1 MAGVLVES
9 WAERSEVSAVL
20 EARGIE
26 VSRGASLVLR
36 GVSLSLHAG
45 RVTGLLGPTGAG
57 KTTLFEV
64 LVGERT
70 PERGSVWLLGA
81 DVTRKPLWRRARM
94 GVGYI
99 PQTPSVLPDLDV
111 RGNLVSFER
120 LVGGEGKGAAY
131 WADLVGLGH
140 RMSVRAGSLSG
151 GERRLLEVARSL
163 VARPRVLIC
172 DEPFSGIDPVG
183 AMRVAETLRSRAGE
197 GLAVLLSDHHA
208 SIALRVCDEAGLLL
222 DGRMEVW
229 GTPDE
234 LTSDG
239 LVRERYLGGSMDG

>member
-1 MAGVLVES
+1 M
-9 WAERSEVSAVL
+9 
-20 EARGIE
+20 
-26 VSRGASLVLR
+26 
-36 GVSLSLHAG
+36 HAG

-81 DVTRKPLWRRARM
+81 EVTQKPLWRRARM

-111 RGNLVSFER
+111 RGNLESFER
-120 LVGGEGKGAAY
+120 FVGGERKGAVY
-131 WADLVGLGH
+131 WADLVGLGP
-140 RMSVRAGSLSG
+140 RMKVRAGSLSG

-222 DGRMEVW
+222 DGRLEVW

-234 LTSDG
+234 LMSDG
-239 LVRERYLGGSMDG
+239 LVRERYLGGSMDGR

>member
-1 MAGVLVES
+1 
-9 WAERSEVSAVL
+9 
-20 EARGIE
+20 
-26 VSRGASLVLR
+26 
-36 GVSLSLHAG
+36 
-45 RVTGLLGPTGAG
+45 VTGLLGPTGAG

-70 PERGSVWLLGA
+70 PESGSVWLLGA
-81 DVTRKPLWRRARM
+81 EVTQKPLWRRARM

-111 RGNLVSFER
+111 RGNLESFER
-120 LVGGEGKGAAY
+120 FVGGERKGAVY
-131 WADLVGLGH
+131 WADLVGLGP
-140 RMSVRAGSLSG
+140 RMKVRAGSLSG

-222 DGRMEVW
+222 DGRLEVW

-234 LTSDG
+234 LMSDG
-239 LVRERYLGGSMDG
+239 LVRERYLGGSMDGR